1 MFVLLN
7 SVGKER
13 INKALSDT
21 AKFLDSIC
29 NHTLAAINRGE
40 SLNHIVHSLNLDQEL
55 LKVSVFHIF
64 ICACLV
70 IF

>member
-1 MFVLLN
+1 LLN

-40 SLNHIVHSLNLDQEL
+40 SLNQVLHSLKLDQEL
-55 LKVSVFHIF
+55 LKVS
-64 ICACLV
+64 ACFDFFLAPLRP
-70 IF
+70 